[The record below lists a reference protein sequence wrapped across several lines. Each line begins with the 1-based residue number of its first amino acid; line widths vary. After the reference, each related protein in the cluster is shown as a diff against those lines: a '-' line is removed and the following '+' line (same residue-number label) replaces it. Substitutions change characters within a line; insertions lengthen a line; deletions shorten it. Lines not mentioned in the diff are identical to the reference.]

1 MRGSPLESVFQARLA
16 IVGRLLL
23 FVVLVFFFLVAVKL
37 FGNSVEMLG
46 GEYTKSLFVG
56 LNNPF
61 AGLAVGILATAIIQ
75 SSSATTSI
83 IVAMVGTGQLDLS
96 AAVPMVMGANVGTTI
111 TCLIIAFGHAGDKIA
126 FGRAFAGSTV
136 HDNFN
141 ILTVAILFPVELI
154 TRKINGVG
162 FLESSAVYLTGFF
175 SHGDSASATAS
186 STSALSSLNPI
197 NATVTPVAK
206 SIMDFFTGLSLPAGM
221 WQAIPLMIFS
231 LVLLIFALI
240 FITKNMKVLMAGKA
254 EQWVQEILA
263 TRGYIGFIIGM
274 VLTIIVQS
282 SSITTSLLVPMY
294 AAGMLTPLHAFPI
307 LVGANIG
314 TTTTGLLA
322 STVSN
327 SSAGIT
333 IALVHTLFNVIGM
346 LIFYPI
352 PFMRKIPVGISEFL
366 ARMVVKHRY
375 WALIYVGTVF
385 FAIPFTGIF
394 LWKEPPPPDGAHSP
408 ANPLEVQAPQE
419 VTADP
424 SSPHSQTTTP

>member
-1 MRGSPLESVFQARLA
+1 MSESPQESVFRTRLA

-46 GEYTKSLFVG
+46 GDYTRSLFVG
-56 LNNPF
+56 LKNPF

-83 IVAMVGTGQLDLS
+83 IVAMVGAGQLELGT
-96 AAVPMVMGANVGTTI
+96 AVPMVMGANVGTTI
-111 TCLIIAFGHAGDKIA
+111 TCLIIAFGHVGDKVA

-141 ILTVAILFPVELI
+141 ILTVMILFPVELI
-154 TRKINGVG
+154 TRKIYGTG

-175 SHGDSASATAS
+175 SSGEAATAS
-186 STSALSSLNPI
+186 SSSLGAFNPI
-197 NATVTPVAK
+197 NATVTPVANAVMG
-206 SIMDFFTGLSLPAGM
+206 IFQNLPVTETWLKAV
-221 WQAIPLMIFS
+221 PLMVCA
-231 LVLLIFALI
+231 LALLIVSLI
-240 FITKNMKVLMAGKA
+240 WITKNMKVLMAGKA
-254 EQWVQEILA
+254 EQWVQQIL
-263 TRGYIGFIIGM
+263 RDKGYVGLIIGL
-274 VLTIIVQS
+274 VLTMIVQS

-327 SSAGIT
+327 SSLGIT
-333 IALVHTLFNVIGM
+333 IALVHTLFNVIGT
-346 LIFYPI
+346 LIFYPL
-352 PFMRKIPVGISEFL
+352 PFMRKIPIGISEFL
-366 ARMVVKHRY
+366 ASLVVKNRL
-375 WALIYVGTVF
+375 WAIAYVSTVF
-385 FAIPFTGIF
+385 FLIPMAGIF
-394 LWKEPPPPDGAHSP
+394 LWKEPPPPTDTAEPPP
-408 ANPLEVQAPQE
+408 A
-419 VTADP
+419 VTAP
-424 SSPHSQTTTP
+424 AQPPAEPTPTIIH